1 MRINI
6 EIEISLL
13 EKNVDF
19 TIFKENR
26 EEEFYGILTLANYLK
41 PILVFKIYY

>member
-6 EIEISLL
+6 EIEISLF

-26 EEEFYGILTLANYLK
+26 EEEFYRI
-41 PILVFKIYY
+41 FKNGKLLETNFGF

>member
-1 MRINI
+1 MRKNI
-6 EIEISLL
+6 EIEISLF

-26 EEEFYGILTLANYLK
+26 EEKFYEI
-41 PILVFKIYY
+41 FKNGKLIETNFGF

>member
-6 EIEISLL
+6 EIEISLF

-26 EEEFYGILTLANYLK
+26 EEEFYEI
-41 PILVFKIYY
+41 FKNGKLLETNFGF

>member
-26 EEEFYGILTLANYLK
+26 EEEFYGI
-41 PILVFKIYY
+41 FKNGKLLETNFGF